1 MEFYVFIIAG
11 VLMMLLFTFGLKI
24 PNFKEK

>member
-11 VLMMLLFTFGLKI
+11 VLMMLLFAFSLKL